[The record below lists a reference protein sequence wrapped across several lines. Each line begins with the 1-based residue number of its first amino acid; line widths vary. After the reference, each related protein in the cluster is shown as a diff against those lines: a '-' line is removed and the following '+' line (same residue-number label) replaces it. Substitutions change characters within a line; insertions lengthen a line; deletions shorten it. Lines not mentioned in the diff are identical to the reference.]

1 MSIKDKILLVA
12 VFVKVAIKS
21 IFISKDK
28 PARINQAEGE
38 WRR

>member
-21 IFISKDK
+21 IFISKAK
-28 PARINQAEGE
+28 A
-38 WRR
+38 